1 MPKKSTDVQQRC
13 RTCKGPSSRG
23 HQEPNRWSGRRD
35 LNPRLRPWQGR
46 TLPLSYSRSAATII
60 NEASERGK
68 INAITTGKARGTHR
82 PPPVRLLFASHE
94 GLVHWGRVQKHFCST
109 RGLTPSA
116 SPRHIPVVARPLR
129 VPFGR
134 DDLAVAHVNDL
145 VAILRRFRI
154 VRNHQDGLA
163 EFLV

>member
-94 GLVHWGRVQKHFCST
+94 GLVHWGAFRNIFA
-109 RGLTPSA
+109 RLEATPSE

-154 VRNHQDGLA
+154 VRDHQDGLA

>member
-1 MPKKSTDVQQRC
+1 MPKKSTDARQRC
-13 RTCKGPSSRG
+13 RTCKGPSRRG

-46 TLPLSYSRSAATII
+46 TLPLSYSRSAAIII

-68 INAITTGKARGTHR
+68 INAITTGKARGIHR
-82 PPPVRLLFASHE
+82 PPPVRLLFCE
-94 GLVHWGRVQKHFCST
+94 PRRPGPLGRVQKHFA
-109 RGLTPSA
+109 RLEAPPSE

-154 VRNHQDGLA
+154 VRDHQDGLA